1 MFDHTVTN
9 TRQAR
14 EDDRREHIPVPH
26 DDLFKCIFSLESH
39 CESVFFSLEDKLF
52 DRVIDAPFRRAESFM
67 GYFFCLRLGLLSSGV
82 LLSESYGTLFIEL

>member
-1 MFDHTVTN
+1 MIEENTSPCPMMIFLNVFLASSHTVK
-9 TRQAR
+9 
-14 EDDRREHIPVPH
+14 V
-26 DDLFKCIFSLESH
+26 F
-39 CESVFFSLEDKLF
+39 FFSLEDKLF